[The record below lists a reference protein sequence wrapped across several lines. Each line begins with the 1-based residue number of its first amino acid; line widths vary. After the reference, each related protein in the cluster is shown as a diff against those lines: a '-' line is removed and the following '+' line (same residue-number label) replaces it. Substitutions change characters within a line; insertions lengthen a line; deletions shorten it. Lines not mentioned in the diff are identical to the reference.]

1 MKKIANSKRSDAG
14 ESGRVRDSDPLQ
26 DSGPRSNQLR
36 VVITGGGTGGHV
48 YPALALAD
56 ALLDRGV
63 SGERIRLIGARRGIE
78 ARLFPESPF
87 TFTLLSLRGLD
98 RSKNAISVWRNMV
111 ALGSLILGVFRV
123 AWMLLLNRPDC
134 VVGVGGY
141 ASAPCV
147 FAASILRIP
156 VVVHEQNASPGL
168 VNRLAVRLGARA
180 AISLPGTPLKGC
192 VLTGNPV
199 RSAIS
204 EITRTPNQLRPLIGI
219 VGGSLGAGR
228 LNDAALGLASR
239 WGMRTDVSVR
249 HVTGPRFL
257 ESCKSAYKT
266 QRSPNDVL
274 DYQIVGYEEQMER
287 LYAGVSLLVCRAGA
301 LTVAEICAAGVPSIL
316 IPWPGAA
323 GDHQSRNA
331 EALVSAGGAV
341 LLLDADCDEAK
352 LDSLLAPLLADS
364 QRLAR
369 MSAAALTLSLPN
381 AARDLAILVE
391 EVSNAST

>member
-1 MKKIANSKRSDAG
+1 VKNIAESAGTDTEASGTVEDAA
-14 ESGRVRDSDPLQ
+14 
-26 DSGPRSNQLR
+26 PRSSRLR
-36 VVITGGGTGGHV
+36 VVIAGGGTGGHV

-63 SGERIRLIGARRGIE
+63 SVERIHLIGARRGIE
-78 ARLFPESPF
+78 ARLFPRTAF

-98 RSKNAISVWRNMV
+98 RSRNLAAVWRNIV
-111 ALGSLILGVFRV
+111 AVTALILGVFRV
-123 AWMLLLNRPDC
+123 VWILLLNRPHC
-134 VVGVGGY
+134 VIGVGGY

-147 FAASILRIP
+147 LSARILGIP
-156 VVVHEQNASPGL
+156 VVVHEQNALPGL
-168 VNRLAVRLGARA
+168 VNRCAVRLGARA
-180 AISLPGTPLKGC
+180 AVSLPGTPLRGA

-204 EITRTPNQLRPLIGI
+204 EIRRTPDPLKPLLGI

-228 LNDAALGLASR
+228 LNEAALGLASR
-239 WGMRTDVSVR
+239 WGMRADVSVR

-257 ESCKSAYKT
+257 ESCEREFDA
-266 QRSPNDVL
+266 QRSPGHVL
-274 DYQIVGYEEQMER
+274 DFEIVGYEEQIES
-287 LYAGVSLLVCRAGA
+287 LYSRASLLVCRSGA

-323 GDHQSRNA
+323 GDHQLGNA

-341 LLLDADCDEAK
+341 LLLDADCDAAK
-352 LDSLLAPLLADS
+352 LDSLISPLLAEPD
-364 QRLAR
+364 RLAR
-369 MSAAALTLSLPN
+369 MSAAALELSLPH

-391 EVSNAST
+391 EVADASA